1 MAMAALPLF
10 ALPLAR
16 ARDAIGV
23 KRVRKKKK
31 KKRREDGRLTGGAYL
46 SGESVTY
53 KFTMKSHMYKNP
65 FVINIYSLRQ
75 HR

>member
-23 KRVRKKKK
+23 KRVRKK

>member
-31 KKRREDGRLTGGAYL
+31 KKKKREDGRLTGGAYL

-75 HR
+75 

>member
-1 MAMAALPLF
+1 MEVTMAMAALPLF

-31 KKRREDGRLTGGAYL
+31 KKKREDGRLTGTQCRPQ
-46 SGESVTY
+46 S
-53 KFTMKSHMYKNP
+53 FTKNTQFCEIHP
-65 FVINIYSLRQ
+65 
-75 HR
+75 